1 MLEPLDRY
9 RRDST
14 LFQFTTKR
22 LRDFIDPNHLL
33 VEIDEKFD
41 FAKLVEPLEGNYC
54 ADNGRPA
61 IHPEVLVRA
70 LLISAL
76 YNITSFRRLCLA
88 ISENIAF
95 RWFCF
100 LTIDDEVFDHSTISY
115 FIERIGREGFK
126 VLFYRFNQELMRL
139 GLLSP
144 KMYADSTLV
153 KANVSSQGLSPSE
166 MTVEEFQ
173 EKAIREND
181 IFAIKEVKEDQDEP
195 PQEEVKYYQDA
206 KGQLPLSPVD
216 PHARWRTHSHSK
228 PPELCYQES
237 AIVDQGGFILTRSV
251 GHASEAEWRAI
262 PRLLEELLVRPE
274 SLTADT
280 SYSVGELRKYLR
292 DQNITDYIPIHSK
305 QKSGIAVR
313 QGFEYH
319 EDYLICPEGKKLKR
333 STFYPQDNTFKYRAS
348 RKDCRACPRKA
359 TCLPPSEKGRC
370 IKASTYYPEFQRA
383 TELNKTLAYEEEIR
397 KRKTIVEG
405 VFACQD
411 RLGWARC
418 KLRGLWKV
426 DCEGFLAALAH
437 NILKAV
443 RKLKARMNSMVWGVE
458 QRAEMKRVPT

>member
-1 MLEPLDRY
+1 MLEPLDRC

-33 VEIDEKFD
+33 VQIDERFD
-41 FAKLVEPLEGNYC
+41 FIEVVEPLEANYC
-54 ADNGRPA
+54 PDNGRPA

-100 LTIDDEVFDHSTISY
+100 LTIDDEVFDHSTITY
-115 FIERIGREGFK
+115 FIERIGCEGFRA
-126 VLFYRFNQELMRL
+126 LFQGFNQELLRL

-153 KANVSSQGLSPSE
+153 KANVSGQSLSPSE

-173 EKAIREND
+173 EKAIQENGL
-181 IFAIKEVKEDQDEP
+181 FVVKETDDKEDATTKEQ
-195 PQEEVKYYQDA
+195 VKYYQDRQ
-206 KGQLPLSPVD
+206 GWLPLSPVD
-216 PHARWRTHSHSK
+216 PDARWRTHSSSK
-228 PPELCYQES
+228 PAELCYLEN
-237 AIVDQGGFILTRSV
+237 AIVDGGGFILARSV
-251 GHASEAEWRAI
+251 AHASEGDWKVI
-262 PRLLEELLVRPE
+262 PKLLEEVPLKPE
-274 SLTADT
+274 SLTADS
-280 SYSVGELRKYLR
+280 SYSVGELRKHLQ

-319 EDYLICPEGKKLKR
+319 EGYLICPEGKKLKR
-333 STFYPQDNTFKYRAS
+333 STFYPQDNTFKYQAS
-348 RKDCRACPRKA
+348 RKDCRACPRKE

-370 IKASTYYPEFQRA
+370 VKVSAYYYEFQRA

-426 DCEGFLAALAH
+426 DCEGFLTALAH

-443 RKLKARMNSMVWGVE
+443 RKLKARVGIPPCYVGQGM
-458 QRAEMKRVPT
+458 EMKGVAT